1 MTETLSFDL
10 LLIGGGQAAPP
21 LARALA
27 KAGKT
32 VALAERKYLGGSCVN
47 FGCTPTKAA
56 IASARVA
63 HLARRA
69 NDFGLRIPQVEVD
82 FAAVIRRANEI
93 ALESRTGLDRSFEN
107 STNPKLLRG
116 HARFLGRNDAGFD
129 VQVADTRVAA
139 KQVVIDTGTRTAVP
153 DISDLDKIDY
163 IHAGNWLERTIL
175 PERLAVIG
183 GGYIG
188 LEMAQFYRRM
198 GSQVVVWE
206 GGPRIAKKEDEEVS
220 AAIQQFLER
229 DGIQFRLS
237 AHIQSI
243 DELNA
248 SDVFIATGRKP
259 NTDDLGLDTVGV
271 DLDRHGYIKVDGRL
285 ATNIAG
291 IWAAGDAHVGPQFT
305 HTAWD
310 DYRILLSQIAGDG
323 SRTTDRIVPY
333 AMFTDP
339 ELGRVGITEREARE
353 KGLKFRVARFEMN
366 RNGKAR
372 EIGESAGFIKVLLEE
387 GTENIL
393 GAAVLS
399 VEGAELVH
407 MYIDL
412 MNAGKSSTVIR
423 DAIHIHPTLAE
434 AVQSAVS

>member
-1 MTETLSFDL
+1 MTETLNFDIL
-10 LLIGGGQAAPP
+10 IIGGGQAAPP

-63 HLARRA
+63 HLARRGSE
-69 NDFGLRIPQVEVD
+69 FGLRIPHVEVD
-82 FAAVIRRANEI
+82 FASVIRRANEI

-107 STNPKLLRG
+107 STNPTLLRG
-116 HARFLGRNDAGFD
+116 HARFLGRNEGGFD

-139 KQVVIDTGTRTAVP
+139 KQVVIDTGTRSDVP
-153 DISDLDKIDY
+153 DIPGLDKINY
-163 IHAGNWLERTIL
+163 LHAGNWLERNTL
-175 PERLAVIG
+175 PERLAMIG

-188 LEMAQFYRRM
+188 LEMAQFYIRM
-198 GSQVVVWE
+198 GSQVVVWAT
-206 GGPRIAKKEDEEVS
+206 GPRIAPMEDEDVS

-248 SDVFIATGRKP
+248 SDVFIAAGRKP

-271 DLDRHGYIKVDGRL
+271 DLDRHGYIKVDRRL
-285 ATNIAG
+285 ATNAAG

-310 DYRILLSQIAGDG
+310 DHRILMSQITGDA

-339 ELGRVGITEREARE
+339 ELGRVGITEREAQE
-353 KGLKFRVARFEMN
+353 KGLKFRVSRFEMN
-366 RNGKAR
+366 KNGKAR
-372 EIGESAGFIKVLLEE
+372 EIGEAGGFIKVLIEE

-407 MYIDL
+407 MYIDM
-412 MNAGKSSTVIR
+412 MNAGASSTVIR